1 MRRQSREIALQILF
15 QAEFTPQLSPSDIA
29 QLYEESVDRETL
41 DYAEE
46 LIEGV
51 SQHKIQI
58 DAKIQA
64 ASRHWKIDRM
74 AGVDRNILRLSV
86 YELKFAAHPLK
97 ENIVIDEAVEIAKK
111 FGTTDSG
118 AFVNGVL
125 DQISKGS

>member
-15 QAEFTPQLSPSDIA
+15 QTEFTPQLSPSDIA
-29 QLYEESVDRETL
+29 HLYEESVDRETL
-41 DYAEE
+41 GYAEE
-46 LIEGV
+46 LIKGV
-51 SQHKIQI
+51 TDNKTEI

-64 ASRHWKIDRM
+64 ASRHWKIERM
-74 AGVDRNILRLSV
+74 AGVDRNILRVSV
-86 YELKFAAHPLK
+86 FEMKFAPNPLK